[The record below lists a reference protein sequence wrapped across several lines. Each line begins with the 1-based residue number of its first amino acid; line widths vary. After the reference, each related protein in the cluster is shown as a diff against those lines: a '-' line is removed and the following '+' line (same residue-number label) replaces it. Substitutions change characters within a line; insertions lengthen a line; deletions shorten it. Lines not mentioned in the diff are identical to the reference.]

1 MEKIISAN
9 KLITIIE
16 GLLSKR
22 SSVTIALDGRCA
34 SGKTTIGNMLSSH
47 FGANLFHA
55 DDYFLRPFQRTEERL
70 SLPGGN
76 FDIERFSEEIIEG
89 IKSRQNFSYSPFDC
103 STMSVAEP
111 VFVKHNEVNIIEG
124 SYSCHPQIS
133 KNYDLRVFITTDE
146 KTQRERVLKR
156 NPDKAE
162 MFFSK
167 WIPLE
172 EKYLSHHEIEK
183 SCDFIIIT

>member
-1 MEKIISAN
+1 MKKLASA
-9 KLITIIE
+9 KELIPIIE
-16 GLLSKR
+16 GLLSERKA
-22 SSVTIALDGRCA
+22 VTVAIDGRCA

-47 FGANLFHA
+47 FRGNLFHA
-55 DDYFLRPFQRTEERL
+55 DDYFLRPFQRTKERL

-89 IKSRQNFSYSPFDC
+89 IKSRQDFSYSPFDC

-133 KNYDLRVFITTDE
+133 ENYDLRVFVTTDE
-146 KTQRERVLKR
+146 KTQRERILER

-162 MFFSK
+162 MFFTK

-172 EKYLSHHEIEK
+172 EKYLSHLEIEK
-183 SCDFIIIT
+183 SCDIIITT